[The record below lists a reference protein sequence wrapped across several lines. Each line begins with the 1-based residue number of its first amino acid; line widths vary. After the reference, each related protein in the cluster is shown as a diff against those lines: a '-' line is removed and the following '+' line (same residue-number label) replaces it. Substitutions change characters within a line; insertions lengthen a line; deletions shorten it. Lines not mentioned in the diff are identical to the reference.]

1 MLYLLENKTC
11 FHSILIFYQVLLLVI
26 WFTVRVEFRLWKQG
40 RVNIESLTLKLKAAV
55 RHALWDNTLEL
66 KLLTAPLSSFDPPSS
81 KYTFYLILTQTL
93 TFIIIRYENLLCRYE
108 NKLVKT
114 KKAKLVSKVK

>member
-1 MLYLLENKTC
+1 MVPFYSYLLPSFTT
-11 FHSILIFYQVLLLVI
+11 LVI

-66 KLLTAPLSSFDPPSS
+66 KLLTAPLSNFDPPSS
-81 KYTFYLILTQTL
+81 KYPFYFILTQTL